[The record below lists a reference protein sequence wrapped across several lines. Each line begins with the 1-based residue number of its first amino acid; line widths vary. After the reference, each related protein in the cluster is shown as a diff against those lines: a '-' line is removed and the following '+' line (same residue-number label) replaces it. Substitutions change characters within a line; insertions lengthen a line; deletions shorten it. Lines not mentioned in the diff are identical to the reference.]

1 MNTYSM
7 GVSSKLP
14 DDTCFEACV
23 RKWYGGMVRGA
34 SEAQVVQG
42 PTQGRLQTWCA
53 ADGYWKVSNAED
65 PEDAI

>member
-1 MNTYSM
+1 
-7 GVSSKLP
+7 
-14 DDTCFEACV
+14 
-23 RKWYGGMVRGA
+23 MVRGA